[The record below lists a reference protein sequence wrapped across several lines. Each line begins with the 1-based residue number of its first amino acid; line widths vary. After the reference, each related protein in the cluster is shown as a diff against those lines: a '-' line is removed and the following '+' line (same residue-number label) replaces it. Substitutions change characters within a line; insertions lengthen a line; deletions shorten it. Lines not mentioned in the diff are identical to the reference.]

1 MDYNLICRNDA
12 RSLKEIDMSNAPQ
25 LQPVLD
31 RIDADFD
38 NSLERLFSL
47 LRIKSISADPAFA
60 GDCKAAADHLARD
73 IASLGL
79 ATEIRPTAGHPAV
92 VAKPDGNGTG
102 DGRPHV
108 LFYGHYDVQPVDPL
122 NLWHRPP
129 FEPAVT
135 DHADGRKIIV
145 ARGAE
150 DDKGQLMTFVEACR
164 AWKAVTGSLP
174 VDVTIV
180 IEGEEEIGSKNFV
193 PFLEANKQDLKAD
206 FALVCDTGMWD
217 PNTPAITTS
226 LRGLVYDEVKIKAAN
241 RDLHSGI
248 FGGGAQNP
256 IRVLTR
262 ILGSLFNEDGHIM
275 IPGFY
280 DGVRDLPPDVLAQ
293 WKKLNLSADSFLKPI
308 GLSLPAGEKDRLLIE
323 QVSSRPT
330 CDINGIVG
338 GYTGEGSKTV
348 IPAEASA
355 KISFRL
361 VEGQQPDKIRRAFRD
376 YVTSRLPGD
385 CRAEFTDHSSAPAI
399 ALDWNMKPLAAA
411 KRALTDEWG
420 KEAVLMG
427 SGASIPIVADF
438 KRTLGL
444 DTVLV
449 GFGLDDDN
457 IHSPNEKYDLQS
469 FHKGIRSW
477 ARILG
482 ALAEAPK
489 G

>member
-1 MDYNLICRNDA
+1 
-12 RSLKEIDMSNAPQ
+12 MSNAK

-31 RIDADFD
+31 RIDAEFD
-38 NSLERLFSL
+38 NSLDRLFTL

-60 GDCKAAADHLARD
+60 KDCKAAADHLAGD
-73 IASLGL
+73 L
-79 ATEIRPTAGHPAV
+79 ATLGFKTEVRPTAGHPAV
-92 VAKPDGNGTG
+92 LGKLNGST

-129 FEPAVT
+129 FEPVVT

-164 AWKAVTGSLP
+164 AWKSVTGSLP
-174 VDVTIV
+174 VDLTIV
-180 IEGEEEIGSKNFV
+180 IEGEEEVGSKNFV
-193 PFLEANKQDLKAD
+193 PFLEKNKAD
-206 FALVCDTGMWD
+206 LAADYALVCDTGMWD

-226 LRGLVYDEVKIKAAN
+226 LRGLVYQEVKIKAAN

-262 ILGSLFNEDGHIM
+262 ILGGIFDDNGRIT
-275 IPGFY
+275 IPDFY
-280 DGVRDLPPDVLAQ
+280 DGVKDVPSDVLDQ
-293 WKKLNLSADSFLKPI
+293 WRKLDLTPEKFLKPI
-308 GLSLPAGEKDRLLIE
+308 GLSIPAGEKGRLLIE

-330 CDINGIVG
+330 CDVNGIVG
-338 GYTGEGSKTV
+338 GYIGEGSKTV

-361 VEGQQPDKIRRAFRD
+361 VEGQDPDKIRQAFRD
-376 YVTSRLPGD
+376 YVTARLPGD
-385 CRAEFTDHSSAPAI
+385 CRAEFIDHSNAPAV

-411 KRALTDEWG
+411 RRALAEEWG
-420 KEAVLMG
+420 KDAVLMG

-444 DTVLV
+444 DSLLV
-449 GFGLDDDN
+449 GFALDDDN
-457 IHSPNEKYDLQS
+457 IHSPNEKYDLRS

-477 ARILG
+477 ARILA
-482 ALAEAPK
+482 ALAE
-489 G
+489 

>member
-1 MDYNLICRNDA
+1 
-12 RSLKEIDMSNAPQ
+12 MSNATQ
-25 LQPVLD
+25 VQPVLD

-38 NSLERLFSL
+38 NCLERLFAL

-60 GDCKAAADHLARD
+60 RDCKAATDHLAKD
-73 IASLGL
+73 IATLGF
-79 ATEIRPTAGHPAV
+79 AAEVRPTAGHPAI
-92 VAKPDGNGTG
+92 VAKAANGKGNGSG
-102 DGRPHV
+102 WAKPPV

-129 FEPAVT
+129 FEPVVT

-150 DDKGQLMTFVEACR
+150 DDQGRLMTFVEACR
-164 AWKAVTGSLP
+164 AWKSVTGSLP
-174 VDVTIV
+174 VDITIL

-193 PFLEANKQDLKAD
+193 PFLEANKGDLKAD

-217 PNTPAITTS
+217 QNTPAITTS

-262 ILGSLFNEDGHIM
+262 ILGGIFDDNGRIT

-280 DGVRDLPPDVLAQ
+280 DGVKDLPADILAQ
-293 WKKLNLSADSFLKPI
+293 WKKLDLTAESFLKPI
-308 GLSLPAGEKDRLLIE
+308 GLSIPAGEKGRLLIE
-323 QVSSRPT
+323 QISSRPT
-330 CDINGIVG
+330 SDINGIIG

-361 VEGQQPDKIRRAFRD
+361 VQGQDPDKIRKAFRD
-376 YVTSRLPGD
+376 YVNARVPRG
-385 CRAEFTDHSSAPAI
+385 CRAEFTDHSHAPAI
-399 ALDWNMKPLAAA
+399 AP
-411 KRALTDEWG
+411 
-420 KEAVLMG
+420 
-427 SGASIPIVADF
+427 
-438 KRTLGL
+438 
-444 DTVLV
+444 
-449 GFGLDDDN
+449 
-457 IHSPNEKYDLQS
+457 
-469 FHKGIRSW
+469 
-477 ARILG
+477 
-482 ALAEAPK
+482 
-489 G
+489 

>member
-1 MDYNLICRNDA
+1 MP
-12 RSLKEIDMSNAPQ
+12 SSPQ

-38 NSLERLFSL
+38 NSLERLFAL

-60 GDCKAAADHLARD
+60 GDCKAAADHLAKD
-73 IASLGL
+73 IATLGFS
-79 ATEIRPTAGHPAV
+79 TEVRPTAGHPAI
-92 VAKPDGNGTG
+92 VAKTNGQGNGQATG
-102 DGRPHV
+102 KTNGASRPHV

-135 DHADGRKIIV
+135 SHADGRKIIV

-164 AWKAVTGSLP
+164 AWKSVTGSLP
-174 VDVTIV
+174 VDLTIV
-180 IEGEEEIGSKNFV
+180 IEGEEEVGSKNFV
-193 PFLEANKQDLKAD
+193 PFLEQNKQDFKAD
-206 FALVCDTGMWD
+206 YAMVCDTGMWD

-226 LRGLVYDEVKIKAAN
+226 LRGLLYEEVWIKAAN

-262 ILGSLFNEDGHIM
+262 ILGGLFDDDGRIT

-280 DGVRDLPPDVLAQ
+280 DGVKDLPPDILAQ
-293 WKKLNLSADSFLKPI
+293 WSKLNLTPESFLKPI
-308 GLSLPAGEKDRLLIE
+308 GLSVPAGEKGRLLIE
-323 QVSSRPT
+323 QISSRPT
-330 CDINGIVG
+330 CDVNGIIG

-361 VEGQQPDKIRRAFRD
+361 VE
-376 YVTSRLPGD
+376 
-385 CRAEFTDHSSAPAI
+385 
-399 ALDWNMKPLAAA
+399 
-411 KRALTDEWG
+411 
-420 KEAVLMG
+420 
-427 SGASIPIVADF
+427 
-438 KRTLGL
+438 
-444 DTVLV
+444 
-449 GFGLDDDN
+449 
-457 IHSPNEKYDLQS
+457 
-469 FHKGIRSW
+469 
-477 ARILG
+477 
-482 ALAEAPK
+482 
-489 G
+489 